1 MKRQSTDWEKIF
13 AKRMSD
19 KELIYRIYKDYQN
32 SLCEQITR
40 QKMCKRLEQTLYQRR
55 YMDKYRIYLTL
66 LVIKKI
72 YIKTTRYAIKMTN
85 FIKRMMISS
94 VGEAME

>member
-1 MKRQSTDWEKIF
+1 
-13 AKRMSD
+13 
-19 KELIYRIYKDYQN
+19 
-32 SLCEQITR
+32 
-40 QKMCKRLEQTLYQRR
+40 MCKRLEQTLYQRR
-55 YMDKYRIYLTL
+55 YVDKYRIYLTL

-72 YIKTTRYAIKMTN
+72 YIKTTRYAIKVTN